1 MTRRRAGR
9 LPCNQGRARG
19 RLAVEGD
26 SQSACRIKRLDVRGG
41 RQQEERT
48 WKDSADF
55 FPLVKDW
62 LDWWDPDSTV
72 IGSTLLKACAGRVL
86 AYCSATGKC
95 QSRTS
100 SAGTARQT
108 KDHLRIRHRL
118 LGPFDNVSLE
128 HMIQASARP
137 GHRQQRQQERPPKHS
152 EQQQK

>member
-1 MTRRRAGR
+1 MQEGFPVIRVVQGVALLLKETASQRAG
-9 LPCNQGRARG
+9 LIGWM
-19 RLAVEGD
+19 
-26 SQSACRIKRLDVRGG
+26 SLDE
-41 RQQEERT
+41 RQQAERT

-55 FPLVKDW
+55 LPLVKDC

-72 IGSTLLKACAGRVL
+72 IGSTSRKVCAGRVL
-86 AYCSATGKC
+86 AYCSGRGKC

-100 SAGTARQT
+100 SAGTARRT

-137 GHRQQRQQERPPKHS
+137 GHR
-152 EQQQK
+152 